1 MENLY
6 LALKGLLEKQQLSI
20 SGISRELKA
29 KGLEHHRLVLTGY
42 LRALKDL
49 GYVNETEIPPSKI
62 YSFKSASKRDI
73 YTLIGEKIIELHPEK
88 KFPVSVYVLNKL
100 FNRPCFKSE
109 LKMIGITPR
118 ETAGIIEIRDARIK
132 KYRESIKQIAIPP
145 DDPAYEAQ
153 KIDEQLME
161 ESIEILAIIIRDI
174 LNLSGLYIKYQ
185 QTKLTQG
192 GL

>member
-6 LALKGLLEKQQLSI
+6 FALKSLLEKQQLSI

-49 GYVNETEIPPSKI
+49 GYINETEIPPSKI
-62 YSFKSASKRDI
+62 YSFKSTSKRDI
-73 YTLIGEKIIELHPEK
+73 YTLIGERISELQSDK
-88 KFPVSVYVLNKL
+88 KFLVSVYVLNKL

-118 ETAGIIEIRDARIK
+118 EAAGIIEIRDARVK

-145 DDPAYEAQ
+145 DDPAYEVQ
-153 KIDEQLME
+153 KIDEQLIV
-161 ESIEILAIIIRDI
+161 ESVEILASLIRDI
-174 LNLSGLYIKYQ
+174 MNLSGLYIKYQ

>member
-49 GYVNETEIPPSKI
+49 GYINETEIPPSKI
-62 YSFKSASKRDI
+62 YSFKSTSKRDI
-73 YTLIGEKIIELHPEK
+73 YTLIGERIIELHPEK
-88 KFPVSVYVLNKL
+88 KFPVSVYILNKL

-145 DDPAYEAQ
+145 EDPAYEAQ
-153 KIDEQLME
+153 KIDEQLRE

-174 LNLSGLYIKYQ
+174 MNLSGLYIKYQ

>member
-6 LALKGLLEKQQLSI
+6 LALKNLLEKQQLSI

-49 GYVNETEIPPSKI
+49 GYISEIEIPPSKI
-62 YSFKSASKRDI
+62 YSFKSTSKRDI
-73 YTLIGEKIIELHPEK
+73 YTLIGERISELQSDK
-88 KFPVSVYVLNKL
+88 KFPVSVYLLNKL

-109 LKMIGITPR
+109 LKMIGITSR
-118 ETAGIIEIRDARIK
+118 EAPGIIEIRDARVK

-153 KIDEQLME
+153 KIDEQLIE
-161 ESIEILAIIIRDI
+161 ESVEILASVIRDI
-174 LNLSGLYIKYQ
+174 TNLSGLYIKYQ
-185 QTKLTQG
+185 QTKLG